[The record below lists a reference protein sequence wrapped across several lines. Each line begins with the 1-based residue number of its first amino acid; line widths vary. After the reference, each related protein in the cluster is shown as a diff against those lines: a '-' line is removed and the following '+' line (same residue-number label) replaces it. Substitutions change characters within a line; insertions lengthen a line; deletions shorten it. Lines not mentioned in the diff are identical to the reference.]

1 MPVNPRWC
9 LSVTE
14 WKERFQFWS
23 DNPKPQSLL
32 EMNILLDRRHAWGDE
47 RLTSELG
54 EMLSGFLAHSPSL
67 TSLYAGNSMMFR
79 PPNPGRSGKKPIDI
93 KEALKP
99 LEIQLR
105 LLALI
110 HKIPAV
116 ATLDRLN
123 ALHAAGLIS
132 SFSRADLTLVFETL
146 WALRFRKQLEGHR
159 RPVRT
164 DDGLAPLTLSEL
176 ERTNLRSCLET
187 VDAFVK
193 RRALEIQ
200 RT

>member
-1 MPVNPRWC
+1 M
-9 LSVTE
+9 
-14 WKERFQFWS
+14 
-23 DNPKPQSLL
+23 
-32 EMNILLDRRHAWGDE
+32 
-47 RLTSELG
+47 
-54 EMLSGFLAHSPSL
+54 
-67 TSLYAGNSMMFR
+67 
-79 PPNPGRSGKKPIDI
+79 KPIDL

-105 LLALI
+105 LLSLI
-110 HKIPAV
+110 HKIPA
-116 ATLDRLN
+116 AGTLDRMNALN
-123 ALHAAGLIS
+123 ATGLIS
-132 SFSRADLTLVFETL
+132 SFSRADLTFAFETL

-164 DDGLAPLTLSEL
+164 DDGLDPRTLSNL
-176 ERTNLRSCLET
+176 ERSNLLSCLET